1 MQNSRQAVNQTNFN
15 GALLADTKIYLPSI
29 EEQEEMI
36 NNMLQEENA
45 IEECKKLIGLHQE
58 KINNKIKSIWGDSC
72 E

>member
-29 EEQEEMI
+29 EEQEEMM
-36 NNMLQEENA
+36 NAMSQEEKA
-45 IEECKKLIGLHQE
+45 IEECKKLIKLHQD
-58 KINNKIKSIWGDSC
+58 KINTKIQSIWGNNC